1 MGTPLYMSPEQI
13 EGGRIDHRC
22 DIYSLGIM
30 MYEMICGQPPFC
42 EGNIEYQH
50 IHNPPPEI
58 HVGVSDRLR
67 KTIMKC
73 IEKDPDQRFQTV
85 EEILARII

>member
-1 MGTPLYMSPEQI
+1 MAPEQI

-30 MYEMICGQPPFC
+30 LYEMVTGQPPFN

-50 IHNPPPEI
+50 LHSNAREI
-58 HVGVSDRLR
+58 AAASANGWAGSS
-67 KTIMKC
+67 
-73 IEKDPDQRFQTV
+73 
-85 EEILARII
+85 